1 MKYINEYGFVNNN
14 SRSYFILKALLFC
27 DALQE
32 KKEVFGNEIIS
43 INETITLSLLNQ
55 IALSIVM
62 VSGISNAEL
71 IAQELED
78 IPITMA
84 EINELISKPLHQYLS
99 IQVTLN
105 H

>member
-1 MKYINEYGFVNNN
+1 MKYINKYGFINNN
-14 SRSYFILKALLFC
+14 SRPYFVLKALLFC

-32 KKEVFGNEIIS
+32 KKEIFGSDVIS
-43 INETITLSLLNQ
+43 VNETITLSLLNQ
-55 IALSIVM
+55 IALSIVI

-78 IPITMA
+78 IPITME

-99 IQVTLN
+99 IQVSLN